1 MEQPP
6 YLLAVVGVL
15 LLVCLLRQIP
25 NRKRRGP
32 TLTGYATVLSRRVEY
47 ERGYEYY
54 VLFSLGGM
62 EQECQVSEYRYAQLA
77 EGTQGQL
84 TYQNDT
90 LVDFVPD

>member
-1 MEQPP
+1 MEQLP

-25 NRKRRGP
+25 YRKRRGP

-54 VLFSLGGM
+54 VLSPW
-62 EQECQVSEYRYAQLA
+62 A
-77 EGTQGQL
+77 EWSRNARSASTAMPSWQKA
-84 TYQNDT
+84 
-90 LVDFVPD
+90 PRAS

>member
-1 MEQPP
+1 MEQLP
-6 YLLAVVGVL
+6 YSFAVVGVL

-25 NRKRRGP
+25 YWKRRGP

-54 VLFSLGGM
+54 VLISLGGM
-62 EQECQVSEYRYAQLA
+62 EQECRVSEYRYAQLT

-84 TYQNDT
+84 TYQGDT

>member
-1 MEQPP
+1 MEQLP

-25 NRKRRGP
+25 YRKRRGP
-32 TLTGYATVLSRRVEY
+32 TLTGYATMLSRRIEY

-62 EQECQVSEYRYAQLA
+62 EQECRVSEYRYAQLT

-84 TYQNDT
+84 TYPGDT